1 MLMEEF
7 WLQSVSLQTKI
18 KGLFMKKD
26 RIIGLAFLLVIMQSY
41 CQKNKITTVTI
52 TNKLAIERSFETVSL
67 TSEALKCENLTLIG
81 IKDKSTGQLQ
91 VTQTIDNDGDG
102 VMDVILF
109 QPKVAAKSKSFYEI
123 VLVSEDTKPKAPEY
137 CYSRFVPERTD
148 DYTWENNRVAFRV
161 YGPKAQKM
169 KEQGDP
175 AGTLSSGV
183 DAWFKKVEYPIIN
196 KWHKKNSEGTGSYH
210 KDTGEGKDCFHVGSS
225 RGVGGI
231 AIKRDTIYYTSK
243 NYVEY
248 KTITTG
254 PIRTSFY
261 LKFADWDAQGNTIT
275 ESRIVSLDLGSNLS
289 KFEVAIGGT
298 DAIAAGLTLQEK
310 SGVVNGN
317 SKNNWLTHWETI
329 ESSEVGTAIVASKK
343 YFKGYQIYKTKQVDL
358 SNAYANLKV
367 INNKVVYYAGF
378 CWNES
383 GQFANQQEWED
394 YLTLFSKKIQKP
406 LIVKLGK

>member
-1 MLMEEF
+1 MKFFKISIFFIILF
-7 WLQSVSLQTKI
+7 SLVSFKD
-18 KGLFMKKD
+18 KGTRF
-26 RIIGLAFLLVIMQSY
+26 
-41 CQKNKITTVTI
+41 TVT
-52 TNKLAIERSFETVSL
+52 NPLGVERSFETVQL
-67 TSEALKCENLTLIG
+67 TKEFLKVNDLTLIG
-81 IKDKSTGQLQ
+81 IKELATGKLQL
-91 VTQTIDNDGDG
+91 TQNMDTNGDG
-102 VMDVILF
+102 VMDVVLL
-109 QPKVAAKSKSFYEI
+109 QPLMAANSKKTFEVVFISKEEKI
-123 VLVSEDTKPKAPEY
+123 ASPDY
-137 CYSRFVPERTD
+137 CYARFVPERTD

-161 YGPKAQKM
+161 YGPKAQQM

-183 DAWFKKVEYPIIN
+183 DAWFKKVDYPIIN
-196 KWHKKNSEGTGSYH
+196 KWYKKNSDGTGSYH
-210 KDTGEGKDCFHVGSS
+210 KDTGEGKDAFHVGPS

-231 AIKRDTIYYTSK
+231 AVKRDTVYYTSK

-298 DAIAAGLTLQEK
+298 KAIAAGLTLHGK

-317 SKNNWLTHWETI
+317 NKNNWLTHWELI
-329 ESSEVGTAIVASKK
+329 ESSEVGTAIVAPKK

-367 INNKVVYYAGF
+367 INNKAVYYAGF
-378 CWNES
+378 WWKES
-383 GQFANQQEWED
+383 GQFANQKEWED
-394 YLTLFSKKIQKP
+394 YLTLFSKKLQKP
-406 LIVKLGK
+406 LIVKLVK